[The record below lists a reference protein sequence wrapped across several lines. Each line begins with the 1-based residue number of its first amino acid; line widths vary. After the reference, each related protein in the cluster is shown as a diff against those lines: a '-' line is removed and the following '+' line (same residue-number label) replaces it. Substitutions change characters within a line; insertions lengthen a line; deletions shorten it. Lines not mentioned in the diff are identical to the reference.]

1 MRFFAHYSQGASI
14 FQWIFSKLPLSITI
28 LQVIFSIE
36 KKNRAESQLEIPRTI
51 HNFSYR
57 RVASFC
63 SRTTRSNKH
72 CVKKAII
79 RVLWYKFISIRFPAN
94 FWLRIFVS
102 SIYSIETDLFIRQ
115 MCFFKVFV
123 DFKVNAIFEGNLFFY
138 IFSSARFQAFLLFSI
153 CLFYLIPFASMYS
166 AFSRFCLL
174 LHSSTPISSRN
185 SSFSKQTEF
194 FVPGMRSNSSGF
206 INTTGHLSIFQATVL
221 RQFLLPYATV
231 NGEIIVKKAMAF
243 EIRGSNIIKHP

>member
-1 MRFFAHYSQGASI
+1 
-14 FQWIFSKLPLSITI
+14 
-28 LQVIFSIE
+28 
-36 KKNRAESQLEIPRTI
+36 
-51 HNFSYR
+51 
-57 RVASFC
+57 
-63 SRTTRSNKH
+63 
-72 CVKKAII
+72 
-79 RVLWYKFISIRFPAN
+79 
-94 FWLRIFVS
+94 
-102 SIYSIETDLFIRQ
+102 

-138 IFSSARFQAFLLFSI
+138 ISSSARFQAFRLFSI

-206 INTTGHLSIFQATVL
+206 INTGHLPFFASDSFAT
-221 RQFLLPYATV
+221 FLLPYATV
-231 NGEIIVKKAMAF
+231 NGEILGKKAMAF